1 MAKPQPLPDDA
12 IERGLAA
19 LPAWRREGNAIV
31 RTYDRRTFDGSI
43 AFVNAI
49 AAAANAAD
57 HHPDLAISWNSVTVR
72 LSSHDAGGITERD
85 LRLAAQIDG
94 LAT

>member
-1 MAKPQPLPDDA
+1 MNKPQPLPDDA
-12 IERGLAA
+12 IARGLAT
-19 LPAWRREGNAIV
+19 LPAWKRAGDAIE
-31 RTYDRRTFDGSI
+31 RTYDRGDFDGSI

-57 HHPDLAISWNSVTVR
+57 HHPDLAIAWNRVTVR

-85 LRLAAQIDG
+85 LRLAAQIDA
-94 LAT
+94 L

>member
-1 MAKPQPLPDDA
+1 MNA
-12 IERGLAA
+12 
-19 LPAWRREGNAIV
+19 PAGWQRDGQAIV
-31 RTYDRRTFDGSI
+31 RTFDRGDFNGSI

-57 HHPDLAISWNSVTVR
+57 HHPDLSVSWNRVTVR
-72 LSSHDAGGITERD
+72 LWSHDVGDVTERD
-85 LRLAAQIDG
+85 LRLAAQIDA